1 MIKHHFRQLI
11 SHTTRVQGTRAYQI
25 TYSSGMGNSR
35 RPGRDGGGQ
44 GNNNRASSKP
54 PLTHFLCIP
63 LINEQSI
70 YQLQSS
76 LAEFKSLIP
85 LVPPSG
91 PAAGHAPDAP
101 LVPYGA
107 LRPLGTLHF
116 TLGVMSLTSQ
126 ERLDETLSFFHS
138 LDLASIMQEVEEEA
152 KSKDESDAKGP
163 LSIDLVSLHAIPR
176 TRAATVLHASPLD
189 TSGRLY
195 PFCVKLR
202 DRFIEAGFMHQDM
215 VKARPRNKVVP
226 GESSKDNE
234 GSDENG
240 DQGEEEEDASVSTTP
255 TVNPLVPE
263 FKPRPLLLHATI
275 ANTIYLGKRKP
286 ASQQGGK
293 GPRGKDKSLV
303 KFDATEL
310 LEKFAGSRH
319 KQHSAGSKDVK
330 GKDAE
335 VEREP
340 FIWAKGVSI
349 DRVCIC
355 EMGAKP
361 VPHDEAKGGPV
372 LGQEYRIVDQRRLD

>member
-1 MIKHHFRQLI
+1 
-11 SHTTRVQGTRAYQI
+11 
-25 TYSSGMGNSR
+25 MGNSR
-35 RPGRDGGGQ
+35 RPGRGGGGQ
-44 GNNNRASSKP
+44 GNNNNNNRARSKP

-126 ERLDETLSFFHS
+126 ERLDETLSFFRS

-152 KSKDESDAKGP
+152 KSKDESDAQGP

-202 DRFIEAGFMHQDM
+202 DRFMEAGFMHRDM
-215 VKARPRNKVVP
+215 VKAKPRNKAVP
-226 GESSKDNE
+226 GESSRDNE

-240 DQGEEEEDASVSTTP
+240 DQGEEEEDASVSTTSP
-255 TVNPLVPE
+255 VNPIVPE

-275 ANTIYLGKRKP
+275 ANTIYLGKRKQ

-293 GPRGKDKSLV
+293 GQRGKDKSLV

-310 LEKFAGSRH
+310 LERFAGSRY

-330 GKDAE
+330 GKEAE

-340 FIWAKGVSI
+340 FIWAKGIPI
-349 DRVCIC
+349 DRICIC

-361 VPHDEAKGGPV
+361 VSHDEAKGGPV